1 MVERAFE
8 RVPAEELY
16 AATGIQ
22 TLPIN
27 TVFQLLADE
36 GSAAL
41 AAADRLAFVPDLF
54 ALWLSGELV
63 NESTARLDH
72 RPARRAHRA
81 PGRTG

>member
-1 MVERAFE
+1 MVERAFA

-22 TLPIN
+22 TMPIN

-41 AAADRLAFVPDLF
+41 AAAER
-54 ALWLSGELV
+54 
-63 NESTARLDH
+63 
-72 RPARRAHRA
+72 HRA
-81 PGRTG
+81 RARPVRATG